1 MRRQHRLDSR
11 PVRCAYASQP
21 TSRPHCQL
29 SAVVRYG
36 PIALCADCDARRSTL
51 GKGITPHRLPPQP
64 PLDVLDWIASADAAV
79 HQAHTELAAAV
90 ARPGRGSTPGP
101 SSAPSSTPAGKPPSS
116 ASDKIFRSSVDTGL
130 LIGWPLRSVSPVSL
144 ARGASP

>member
-36 PIALCADCDARRSTL
+36 PIALCADCDARRSRE
-51 GKGITPHRLPPQP
+51 P
-64 PLDVLDWIASADAAV
+64 SAVTANDAKV
-79 HQAHTELAAAV
+79 T
-90 ARPGRGSTPGP
+90 GRGFPGICGQSGP
-101 SSAPSSTPAGKPPSS
+101 RQVVGATNRNPA
-116 ASDKIFRSSVDTGL
+116 RSGTAQFLTLRVEKVLLSV
-130 LIGWPLRSVSPVSL
+130 LIG
-144 ARGASP
+144 AE